1 MGMAP
6 HTRKTY
12 SAGDKPMKITEL
24 STEAL
29 LDRKAIAERATP
41 GPWEKDGDDIYTEWS
56 REEYPERGYE
66 AEVEGFSE
74 IRVATTENYSP
85 DISDDETAGNA
96 AHIAA
101 NSPDVV
107 IATIDELLRL
117 REENERMQSM
127 IAALARKVANLTR
140 EWAKAG
146 NVDNSAEYWVSW
158 ARHDAKAARRAV
170 EQNYADQLAPEG

>member
-1 MGMAP
+1 M
-6 HTRKTY
+6 TKT
-12 SAGDKPMKITEL
+12 DL
-24 STEAL
+24 STKVL
-29 LDRKAIAERATP
+29 LVRKMLAEKATP
-41 GPWEKDGDDIYTEWS
+41 GPWLINDRNTS
-56 REEYPERGYE
+56 TP
-66 AEVEGFSE
+66 F
-74 IRVATTENYSP
+74 
-85 DISDDETAGNA
+85 DISIKNGTCFCQIVWGTKRQDIT
-96 AHIAA
+96 HIAA

-170 EQNYADQLAPEG
+170 EAPCPKN